1 LVSGLLLLIGWHFLK
16 HYQAPSFILF
26 LKVAEEKK
34 MRNYKIAV
42 LPGDGVGPEIL
53 AEGLKV
59 IKAAL
64 GQRLSSCTFVEYQI
78 GAAHYR
84 KTGLACPPE
93 TIAACRNSDAVY
105 FGCVGLPDVRKEDG
119 SEVQAGYIYR
129 IDLGLYANI
138 RPIKL
143 YAGVESPL
151 KNKRPGEIDYVILR
165 ENTEGLYTWGQGSFR
180 VQDQV
185 AVDPMII
192 SRISTERI
200 VHKAFALARNRRGA
214 PGDGR
219 RRVTCVDKAN
229 VVPAL
234 AFFRKVF
241 EEVGQEYPDVEKE
254 SVYADAMTVYMLQ
267 NPEHYDIVVTEN
279 MFGDILSDLGS
290 ATVGGLGLAPSAEV
304 GDTHGLFQPI
314 HGSAPDIADKGV
326 ANPIAAI
333 LSAAMMFQ
341 WLGER
346 HEDPEA
352 LSVGDKIH
360 RATEGVL
367 AERKWKTRDLGG
379 RNTTREMGDAI
390 AEKAALS

>member
-1 LVSGLLLLIGWHFLK
+1 
-16 HYQAPSFILF
+16 
-26 LKVAEEKK
+26 
-34 MRNYKIAV
+34 
-42 LPGDGVGPEIL
+42 
-53 AEGLKV
+53 
-59 IKAAL
+59 
-64 GQRLSSCTFVEYQI
+64 
-78 GAAHYR
+78 
-84 KTGLACPPE
+84 
-93 TIAACRNSDAVY
+93 
-105 FGCVGLPDVRKEDG
+105 VGLPDVRKEDG

-192 SRISTERI
+192 SRLSTERI
-200 VHKAFALARNRRGA
+200 VHKAFALARKRRGA

-241 EEVGQEYPDVEKE
+241 EEVGQEYPDVEME

-346 HEDPEA
+346 YEDPEA

-390 AEKAALS
+390 AEKAASS

>member
-1 LVSGLLLLIGWHFLK
+1 
-16 HYQAPSFILF
+16 
-26 LKVAEEKK
+26 
-34 MRNYKIAV
+34 
-42 LPGDGVGPEIL
+42 
-53 AEGLKV
+53 
-59 IKAAL
+59 
-64 GQRLSSCTFVEYQI
+64 
-78 GAAHYR
+78 
-84 KTGLACPPE
+84 
-93 TIAACRNSDAVY
+93 
-105 FGCVGLPDVRKEDG
+105 VGLPDVRKEDG

-192 SRISTERI
+192 SRLSTERI
-200 VHKAFALARNRRGA
+200 VHKAFALARKRRGA

-241 EEVGQEYPDVEKE
+241 EEVGQEYPDVEME

>member
-1 LVSGLLLLIGWHFLK
+1 V
-16 HYQAPSFILF
+16 
-26 LKVAEEKK
+26 EERRMK
-34 MRNYKIAV
+34 NYKIAV

-64 GQRLSSCTFVEYQI
+64 GYRLSSWTFVEYEI
-78 GAAHYR
+78 GAAHY
-84 KTGLACPPE
+84 KKAGLACPPE
-93 TIAACRNSDAVY
+93 TIAACRTSDAIF

-119 SEVQAGYIYR
+119 SEVQAGYTYR
-129 IDLGLYANI
+129 IDLDLYANI

-143 YAGVESPL
+143 YAGVDSPL
-151 KNKRPGEIDYVILR
+151 KNRRPGEIDYVILR

-180 VQDQV
+180 VKDQV

-192 SRISTERI
+192 SRMGTERI
-200 VHKAFALARNRRGA
+200 VHKAFELARKRRGA
-214 PGDGR
+214 PGDGK

-241 EEVGQEYPDVEKE
+241 EEVSQEYPEVEKE
-254 SVYADAMTVYMLQ
+254 SIYADAMTVYMLQ
-267 NPEHYDIVVTEN
+267 RPEHYDVVVTEN
-279 MFGDILSDLGS
+279 MLGDILSDLGS

-304 GDTHGLFQPI
+304 GDHRGLFQPI
-314 HGSAPDIADKGV
+314 HGSAPDIAGKNI

-352 LSVGDKIH
+352 LAVADRIH

-367 AERKWKTRDLGG
+367 AEGKCRTPDLGG

-390 AEKAALS
+390 AEKAAPS